1 MGIKS
6 ALCSFFNMNMPSQ
19 SNLNSLCNGQDN
31 AMLKENYSQGSNVTL
46 HTSELYKHVGP
57 IEEAFV

>member
-1 MGIKS
+1 
-6 ALCSFFNMNMPSQ
+6 MPSQ